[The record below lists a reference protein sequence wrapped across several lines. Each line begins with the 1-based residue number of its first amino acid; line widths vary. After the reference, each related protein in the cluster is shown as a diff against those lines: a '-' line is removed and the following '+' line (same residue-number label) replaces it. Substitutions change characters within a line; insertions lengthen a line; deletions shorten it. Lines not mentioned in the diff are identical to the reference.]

1 MNRPYG
7 GVLSGQAVREMLV
20 SFHGLSVDADYH
32 CSIGYLLS
40 IPSPNIPILQDH
52 PCFPC

>member
-7 GVLSGQAVREMLV
+7 GVLSGQAVRERFV
-20 SFHGLSVDADYH
+20 HFVVTAGLSF
-32 CSIGYLLS
+32 SIVCYLTCL
-40 IPSPNIPILQDH
+40 LQDH